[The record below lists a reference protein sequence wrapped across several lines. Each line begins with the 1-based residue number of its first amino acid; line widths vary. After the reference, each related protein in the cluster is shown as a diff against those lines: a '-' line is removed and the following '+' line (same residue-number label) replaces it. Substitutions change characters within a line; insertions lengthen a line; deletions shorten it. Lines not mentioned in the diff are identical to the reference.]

1 LAIHKAGGDKMK
13 IRIELNEE
21 MQKEWMWAKEDLD
34 AMLRLFKKG
43 HTETTDTVV
52 LQCLLHVY
60 MRDRNQ
66 PRFCNS
72 GEKNYVL

>member
-1 LAIHKAGGDKMK
+1 MEM
-13 IRIELNEE
+13 RIELDEE

-34 AMLRLFKKG
+34 ALLRLFKKG
-43 HTETTDTVV
+43 HTKITDTVV

-66 PRFCNS
+66 PRFCTP
-72 GEKNYVL
+72 EKKNYVL

>member
-1 LAIHKAGGDKMK
+1 MK
-13 IRIELNEE
+13 ICIELNEE
-21 MQKEWMWAKEDLD
+21 MQKEWMWAKEDLN

-43 HTETTDTVV
+43 HPETTDT
-52 LQCLLHVY
+52 LCFKCLLHVY

-72 GEKNYVL
+72 REKNYVL